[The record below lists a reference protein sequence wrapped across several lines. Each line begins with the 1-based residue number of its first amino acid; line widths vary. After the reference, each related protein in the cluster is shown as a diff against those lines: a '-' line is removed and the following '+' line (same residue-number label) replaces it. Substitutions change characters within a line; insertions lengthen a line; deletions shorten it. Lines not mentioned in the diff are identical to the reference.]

1 MAPIKRVGL
10 VGCGLIGAGWAARFK
25 HFGIDVVAYDPRKE
39 AGPYLHEMVAD
50 ATGPLSE
57 VYAPAKR
64 PGTVTFTTDLAE
76 AAGQA
81 DFIQES
87 IPDRED
93 LKREMLAKTDALAK
107 PSTLIASS
115 SSGLLPTRL
124 QELCKHPE
132 RVLIGHPF
140 NPVYL
145 LPLVELLAGEKTNP
159 KALEDAAAIY
169 RAIGMHPLTVRK
181 EVLGYLANRIQE
193 AAFRECLHLIN
204 EGAATADELDQAIAY
219 GPGLRWAFWGVH
231 QVSHLAGGP
240 GGMRHTIEHFGPA
253 MEEPWSYMQAP
264 KLTRDL
270 MESVITQTEAQ
281 AGGKSVRELQQIRDR
296 CLVEILKGLAKHGVA
311 AGATV
316 AGMRRLG

>member
-1 MAPIKRVGL
+1 MAKIKRVGL
-10 VGCGLIGAGWAARFK
+10 VGCGLIGAGWAARFR
-25 HFGIDVVAYDPRKE
+25 HFGMDVVAYDPRPE

-50 ATGPLSE
+50 AAGPLAE
-57 VYAPAKR
+57 IMPATTK
-64 PGTVTFTTDLAE
+64 PGTVTFTTSLAE
-76 AAGQA
+76 AVGEA

-93 LKREMLAKTDALAK
+93 LKREVIARTDAVAK

-124 QELCKHPE
+124 QELCSHPE

-145 LPLVELLAGEKTNP
+145 LPLVELLAGEKTDP
-159 KALEDAAAIY
+159 KALEQAAVIY
-169 RAIGMHPLTVRK
+169 RGIGMHPLTVRK

-253 MEEPWSYMQAP
+253 MEEPWSYMKAP
-264 KLTRDL
+264 KLTREL
-270 MESVITQTEAQ
+270 MEAVITQTEAQ
-281 AGGKSVRELQQIRDR
+281 AGGKSVRELQQLRDR
-296 CLVEILKGLAKHGVA
+296 CLVEVLKALAKTGVG
-311 AGATV
+311 AGA
-316 AGMRRLG
+316 AIAAARKG